1 MAMRDAAARLMNA
14 YQRGFPLA
22 PRPFDAIA
30 RAVGSSESA
39 VLDAFRAQRT
49 QGSLGRIG
57 AVWARGA
64 GGAGALCA
72 MSVPRADLD
81 RVARIVNNELA
92 VNHNYEREH
101 DWNLWYVITAGSAG
115 EVREVAARVEDA
127 AGYPALFLPMVRAYR
142 VDLGFDLY
150 DSPSHSPQPEREGI
164 AVAAAERPLAA
175 LAERGLAL
183 VERPY
188 DVWAAALGCNTGD
201 VLATLQRW
209 LDAGTLRRFG
219 AVVRH
224 HDVGYCA
231 NAMTVISAR
240 TADAD
245 AIGRRLALQPG
256 VTLAYRRETD
266 PRWPY
271 NLYFMVHGRERAE
284 AERRVAQALAAAGAP
299 GLPHETLFS
308 LRRFKQTGAHYFSG
322 AQLPAEVAP

>member
-1 MAMRDAAARLMNA
+1 MAMTDGARLLNA
-14 YQRGFPLA
+14 SQRGFPLVA
-22 PRPFDAIA
+22 RPFDAIA
-30 RAVGSSESA
+30 RAHGSTEAA
-39 VLDAFRAQRT
+39 VLDAFRAHRA

-81 RVARIVNNELA
+81 RVARIVSNELA

-101 DWNLWYVITAGSAG
+101 PWNLWYVITAGSAP
-115 EVREVAARVEDA
+115 EVREVAARIEDA
-127 AGYPALFLPMVRAYR
+127 AGYPALLLPMVRAYR

-150 DSPSHSPQPEREGI
+150 DSPIHTASPEREGV
-164 AVAAAERPLAA
+164 AVTAADRPLAA

-188 DVWAAALGCNTGD
+188 DVWAAALGWSTGD

-231 NAMTVISAR
+231 NAMTVISAPAR
-240 TADAD
+240 TAD
-245 AIGRRLALQPG
+245 AIGRLLARQPG

-284 AERRVAQALAAAGAP
+284 AERLVAQALAASRAD
-299 GLPHETLFS
+299 GLPHATLFS

-322 AQLPAEVAP
+322 AALAAEVAP